1 MKKNMNLMLT
11 ASCNDADKFK
21 EFAYDRIKQEFSDWC
36 NNSKSIFAKIDQNTV
51 LELFFDVNP
60 SKLKEWLSKKST
72 KDIFETHNFIPTRYK
87 FDKLE
92 F

>member
-36 NNSKSIFAKIDQNTV
+36 DNSKSIFARKTQ
-51 LELFFDVNP
+51 
-60 SKLKEWLSKKST
+60 
-72 KDIFETHNFIPTRYK
+72 
-87 FDKLE
+87 
-92 F
+92 